1 MSDKL
6 NEKFEELVTAQK
18 VIVEDDQSKM
28 PTVQATVIPG
38 TGSEPSQVSDAQTAK
53 STAAGDQ
60 GTQPKVDASQS
71 YGQSAPTDLGGSST
85 TPNEHDED
93 GEPNPGA
100 KAAAPVGDK
109 AAQSDGSAQTS
120 NISDAGDMGT
130 QPTVGADV
138 AYATKVGPEVTY
150 PIKPSFEDLD
160 VSADVAAL
168 VEGTEL
174 SEKFA
179 EKAKIIFE
187 SAVKAKISSEYD
199 KLVEHFADELD
210 KQVNAAKAELSEEVN
225 GTVNYAIGQW
235 VEQNQVAIDRG
246 IRNEITEDFI
256 AGLKGLFEE
265 HYISI
270 PDEKVDVVEG
280 MAESIREM
288 EARLDEQV
296 KANVKLQ
303 NSLNETARKNILNTV
318 SEGLAD
324 TQKDKLSKLAEAV
337 EFVSEEDFT
346 KKVTTFKEAYF
357 KENTAPAT
365 SEVADETPVEGVEA
379 PATNPSMD
387 AYTAALA
394 RWK

>member
-6 NEKFEELVTAQK
+6 NEKFEELVTEQK
-18 VIVEDDQSKM
+18 VIVEAGDPM
-28 PTVQATVIPG
+28 PTVSANVIPG
-38 TGSEPSQVSDAQTAK
+38 TGSEPTQVSYAQTSSGSGKDPMPTVGTNAAPAGQSITALGGT
-53 STAAGDQ
+53 STA
-60 GTQPKVDASQS
+60 P
-71 YGQSAPTDLGGSST
+71 P
-85 TPNEHDED
+85 EHDED
-93 GEPNPGA
+93 GEEIPGA

-120 NISDAGDMGT
+120 SINDAGDMGK
-130 QPTVGADV
+130 QPTVGAEV
-138 AYATKVGPEVTY
+138 AYGTKVGGSVTY

-160 VSADVAAL
+160 VSDDIKAL

-246 IRNEITEDFI
+246 IRNELTEDFI

-303 NSLNETARKNILNTV
+303 NNLNETARKNILNNV

-324 TQKDKLSKLAEAV
+324 TQKEKLAALAEGL
-337 EFVSEEDFT
+337 EFVSEESFS
-346 KKVTTFKEAYF
+346 KKVTTIKEAYF
-357 KENTAPAT
+357 KETAAPQ
-365 SEVADETPVEGVEA
+365 SEVADETPVEGASDEVT
-379 PATNPSMD
+379 PAMAQYLD
-387 AYTAALA
+387 ALN
-394 RWK
+394 RWNS

>member
-6 NEKFEELVTAQK
+6 NEKFEELVTEQK
-18 VIVEDDQSKM
+18 VIVEAGDPM
-28 PTVQATVIPG
+28 PTVSANVIPG
-38 TGSEPSQVSDAQTAK
+38 TGSEPSQVSDVQTSSGSGKDPMPTVSPSVAP
-53 STAAGDQ
+53 A
-60 GTQPKVDASQS
+60 
-71 YGQSAPTDLGGSST
+71 GQSAPADLGGTST
-85 TPNEHDED
+85 TPHEHDED
-93 GEPNPGA
+93 GEENPGA

-120 NISDAGDMGT
+120 SINDAGDMGK
-130 QPTVGADV
+130 QPTVGAEV
-138 AYATKVGPEVTY
+138 AYGTKVGGSVTY

-160 VSADVAAL
+160 VSDDIKAL

-179 EKAKIIFE
+179 EKARIIFE
-187 SAVKAKISSEYD
+187 SAVKAKISAEYD
-199 KLVEHFADELD
+199 KLVEHFAKELD
-210 KQVNAAKAELSEEVN
+210 KEVASAKAELSEEVN

-303 NSLNETARKNILNTV
+303 NNLNETARKNILNNV

-324 TQKDKLSKLAEAV
+324 TQKEKLAALAEGL
-337 EFVSEEDFT
+337 EFVSEESFS
-346 KKVTTFKEAYF
+346 KKVTTIKEAYF
-357 KENTAPAT
+357 KETAAPQ
-365 SEVADETPVEGVEA
+365 SEVADETPVEGADAEVT
-379 PATNPSMD
+379 PAMAQYLD
-387 AYTAALA
+387 AMN
-394 RWK
+394 RWNS

>member
-6 NEKFEELVTAQK
+6 NEKFEELVTEQK
-18 VIVEDDQSKM
+18 VIVEAGDPM
-28 PTVQATVIPG
+28 PTVSANVIPG
-38 TGSEPSQVSDAQTAK
+38 TGSEPSQVSDVQTSSGSGKDPMPTVSPSVAP
-53 STAAGDQ
+53 A
-60 GTQPKVDASQS
+60 
-71 YGQSAPTDLGGSST
+71 GQSAPADLGGSST
-85 TPNEHDED
+85 TPHEHDED
-93 GEPNPGA
+93 GEENPGA

-120 NISDAGDMGT
+120 SINDAGDMGK
-130 QPTVGADV
+130 QPTVGAEV
-138 AYATKVGPEVTY
+138 AYGTKVGGSVTY

-160 VSADVAAL
+160 VSDDIKAL

-187 SAVKAKISSEYD
+187 SAVKAKISAEYD
-199 KLVEHFADELD
+199 KLVEHFAKELD
-210 KQVNAAKAELSEEVN
+210 KEVAAAKAELSEEVN

-303 NSLNETARKNILNTV
+303 NSLNETARKNILNNV

-324 TQKDKLSKLAEAV
+324 TQKEKLAALAEGL
-337 EFVSEEDFT
+337 EFVSEEAFS
-346 KKVTTFKEAYF
+346 KKVTTIKEAYF
-357 KENTAPAT
+357 KETAAPQ
-365 SEVADETPVEGVEA
+365 SEVADETPVEGASDEVT
-379 PATNPSMD
+379 PAMAQYLD
-387 AYTAALA
+387 ALN
-394 RWK
+394 RWNS

>member
-6 NEKFEELVTAQK
+6 NEKFEELVTEQK
-18 VIVEDDQSKM
+18 VIVEGGDPM
-28 PTVQATVIPG
+28 PTVSANVVPG
-38 TGSEPSQVSDAQTAK
+38 TGSEPSQVSDAQTGSGGKDPAP
-53 STAAGDQ
+53 T
-60 GTQPKVDASQS
+60 VDASKS
-71 YGQSAPTDLGGSST
+71 YGQSAPTDLGGTST
-85 TPNEHDED
+85 TPNEHDDD

-120 NISDAGDMGT
+120 SIKDAGDMGT

-138 AYATKVGPEVTY
+138 AYATSTGSEVTY

-160 VSADVAAL
+160 VSADVKAL

-210 KQVNAAKAELSEEVN
+210 KQVKTAKAELSEEVN

-296 KANVKLQ
+296 KANVRLQ
-303 NSLNETARKNILNTV
+303 NNLNETARKNILNNV

-324 TQKDKLSKLAEAV
+324 TQKEKLAALAEGL
-337 EFVSEEDFT
+337 EFVSEESFS
-346 KKVTTFKEAYF
+346 KKVTTIKEAYF
-357 KENTAPAT
+357 KETAAPQ
-365 SEVADETPVEGVEA
+365 SEVADETPVEGASDEVT
-379 PATNPSMD
+379 PAMAQYLD
-387 AYTAALA
+387 AMN
-394 RWK
+394 RWNS

>member
-6 NEKFEELVTAQK
+6 NEKFEELVTEQK
-18 VIVEDDQSKM
+18 VIVEAGDPM
-28 PTVQATVIPG
+28 PTVSANVIPG
-38 TGSEPSQVSDAQTAK
+38 TGSEPSQVSDVQTSSGSGKDPMPTVSPSVAP
-53 STAAGDQ
+53 A
-60 GTQPKVDASQS
+60 
-71 YGQSAPTDLGGSST
+71 GQSAPADLGGTST
-85 TPNEHDED
+85 TPHEHDED
-93 GEPNPGA
+93 GEENPGA

-120 NISDAGDMGT
+120 SINDAGDMGK
-130 QPTVGADV
+130 QPTVGAEV
-138 AYATKVGPEVTY
+138 AYGTKVGGSVTY

-160 VSADVAAL
+160 VSDDIKAL

-179 EKAKIIFE
+179 EKARIIFE
-187 SAVKAKISSEYD
+187 SAVKAKISAEYD
-199 KLVEHFADELD
+199 KLVEHFANELD
-210 KQVNAAKAELSEEVN
+210 KQVEAAKAELSEEVN

-303 NSLNETARKNILNTV
+303 NSLNETARKNILNNV

-324 TQKDKLSKLAEAV
+324 TQKEKLAALAEGL
-337 EFVSEEDFT
+337 EFVSEESFS
-346 KKVTTFKEAYF
+346 KKVTTIKEAYF
-357 KENTAPAT
+357 KETAAPQ
-365 SEVADETPVEGVEA
+365 SEVADETPVEGADAEVT
-379 PATNPSMD
+379 PAMAQYLD
-387 AYTAALA
+387 AMN
-394 RWK
+394 RWNS

>member
-6 NEKFEELVTAQK
+6 NEKFEELVTEQK
-18 VIVEDDQSKM
+18 VIVEAGDPM
-28 PTVQATVIPG
+28 PTVSANVIPG
-38 TGSEPSQVSDAQTAK
+38 TGSEPSQVSDVQTSSGSGKDPMPTVSPSVAP
-53 STAAGDQ
+53 A
-60 GTQPKVDASQS
+60 
-71 YGQSAPTDLGGSST
+71 GQSAPADLGGSST
-85 TPNEHDED
+85 TPHEHDED
-93 GEPNPGA
+93 GEENPGA

-120 NISDAGDMGT
+120 SINDAGDMGK
-130 QPTVGADV
+130 QPTVGAEV
-138 AYATKVGPEVTY
+138 AYGTKVGGSVTY

-160 VSADVAAL
+160 VSDDIKAL

-179 EKAKIIFE
+179 EKARIIFE
-187 SAVKAKISSEYD
+187 SAVKAKISAEYD
-199 KLVEHFADELD
+199 KLVEHFAKELD
-210 KQVNAAKAELSEEVN
+210 KEVEAAKAELSEEVN

-324 TQKDKLSKLAEAV
+324 TQKEKLAALAEGL
-337 EFVSEEDFT
+337 EFVSEEAFS
-346 KKVTTFKEAYF
+346 KKVSTIKEAYF
-357 KENTAPAT
+357 KEAAAPQ
-365 SEVADETPVEGVEA
+365 SEVADETPVEGENAEVS
-379 PATNPSMD
+379 PAMAQYLS
-387 AYTAALA
+387 ALN
-394 RWK
+394 RWQS

>member
-38 TGSEPSQVSDAQTAK
+38 TGSDPSQVSDAQTAK

-71 YGQSAPTDLGGSST
+71 YGQSAPTDLGGTST
-85 TPNEHDED
+85 TPNEHDDD

-138 AYATKVGPEVTY
+138 AYATKTGPEVTY

-303 NSLNETARKNILNTV
+303 NNLNETARKNILNNV

-324 TQKDKLSKLAEAV
+324 TQKEKLAALAEGL
-337 EFVSEEDFT
+337 EFVSEEAFS
-346 KKVTTFKEAYF
+346 KKVTTIKEAYF
-357 KENTAPAT
+357 KETAAPQ
-365 SEVADETPVEGVEA
+365 SEVADETPVEGASDSEVS
-379 PATNPSMD
+379 PAMAQYLD
-387 AYTAALA
+387 AMN
-394 RWK
+394 RWNS